1 MIEEYLQFAD
11 ECLRWADQADTEE
24 RRTAL
29 LATARTWQLVAQ
41 RLQGII
47 VPQTED
53 RLVLK
58 EMTE

>member
-1 MIEEYLQFAD
+1 MIEECLQFAD

-53 RLVLK
+53 RLVSK